1 MPHAQTFRASGVPHR
16 SPVPQLRKLS
26 SRRPSSAVRAEVGR
40 SQPLGLSTSEIFSA
54 RAAEGRHAH
63 PSVNCVL
70 AMVGCP

>member
-40 SQPLGLSTSEIFSA
+40 SQPLGLSTSEMFSERL
-54 RAAEGRHAH
+54 RAGTRIPRSTACSR
-63 PSVNCVL
+63 
-70 AMVGCP
+70 